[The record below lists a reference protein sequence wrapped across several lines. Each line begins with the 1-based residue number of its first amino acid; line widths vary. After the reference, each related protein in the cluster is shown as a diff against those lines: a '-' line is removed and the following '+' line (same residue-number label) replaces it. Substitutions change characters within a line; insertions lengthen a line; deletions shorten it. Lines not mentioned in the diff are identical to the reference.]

1 MATQATINSNYE
13 QALRAKNMPLV
24 ETLRLVLSAIKNKEI
39 EKRGKT
45 GSAELSEEEVIE
57 VVTREVKKRKEAV
70 ELYEKGNR
78 QDLAEKEKAE
88 LKIIEVYLPPQMGED
103 EIRDIVKKK
112 IEELGNPPASDF
124 GKTMGVVMKDLKG
137 KADAQVVTKILKEL
151 LK

>member
-1 MATQATINSNYE
+1 MATQATINSDYE

-45 GSAELSEEEVIE
+45 GSSELSEEEVIE

-103 EIRDIVKKK
+103 EVRDIVKKK

-137 KADAQVVTKILKEL
+137 KADAQMVTKILKEF